1 MSSSYWKAMMDKL
14 GGSVPQKTNYYN
26 QDFENEINAAKG
38 NIGNLVSEQDKANSE
53 KNSAMDTYNAFQ
65 GSMKSYA
72 DIWKTGYDD
81 FGVKQYQDEYEKSK
95 KALAQAQA
103 SLAALP
109 SQITAGS
116 NVALTKS
123 QKEAIYNK
131 LSDIRMKNV
140 STMETGTQKQMDA
153 WAKAREG
160 AQVYASGATSAQQT
174 QLANYN
180 QVWLNAMNK
189 YNTAGDNLLRARI
202 ELNAWENK
210 YADWKSN
217 AWRSD
222 YQTWLTRYSTAASN
236 YANAL
241 ANERAKANADARAQR
256 QYNETKDAYA
266 KAVSNY
272 KYYSENIGRTT
283 ASGRKFTSAQAE
295 YYKNLALQY
304 KSQLAL

>member
-1 MSSSYWKAMMDKL
+1 MSSSYWQ
-14 GGSVPQKTNYYN
+14 SVLNQLRNSEPQKTNYYN

-38 NIGNLVSEQDKANSE
+38 NIGNLVSEQDRANSE

-95 KALAQAQA
+95 QALAQAQA

-123 QKEAIYNK
+123 QKEAMYNK
-131 LSDIRMKNV
+131 LSDIRTRNI
-140 STMETGTQKQMDA
+140 STMETGVQKQMDA
-153 WAKAREG
+153 WTKAREG
-160 AQVYASGATSAQQT
+160 AQSYASEATSAQQS
-174 QLANYN
+174 QLSNYN
-180 QVWLNAMNK
+180 QVWVNAMNK
-189 YNTAGDNLLRARI
+189 YNTAGNNLLNARI

-210 YADWKSN
+210 YADWKSK
-217 AWRSD
+217 AWLAD
-222 YQTWLTRYSTAASN
+222 YHTWSAKYAAASSN
-236 YANAL
+236 YAKAL
-241 ANERAKANADARAQR
+241 TNERIKASADARAWR
-256 QYNETKDAYA
+256 QYNEAKENYA

-283 ASGRKFTSAQAE
+283 ASGEKFSSAQAE

-304 KSQLAL
+304 KTQLAL

>member
-1 MSSSYWKAMMDKL
+1 MSSSYWQ
-14 GGSVPQKTNYYN
+14 SVLNQLSNSAPQKTNYYN

-38 NIGNLVSEQDKANSE
+38 NIGNLVSEQDRANSE

-95 KALAQAQA
+95 QALAQAQA

-123 QKEAIYNK
+123 QKEAMYNK
-131 LSDIRMKNV
+131 LSDIRTRNI
-140 STMETGTQKQMDA
+140 STMETGVQKQMDA
-153 WAKAREG
+153 WTKAREG
-160 AQVYASGATSAQQT
+160 AQSYASEATSAQQS
-174 QLANYN
+174 QLSNYN
-180 QVWLNAMNK
+180 QVWVNAMNK
-189 YNTAGDNLLRARI
+189 YNTAGNNLLNARI

-210 YADWKSN
+210 YADWKSK
-217 AWRSD
+217 AWLAD
-222 YQTWLTRYSTAASN
+222 YHTWSAKYAAASSN
-236 YANAL
+236 YAKAL
-241 ANERAKANADARAQR
+241 TNERIKAIADARAWR
-256 QYNETKDAYA
+256 QYNEAKENYA

-283 ASGRKFTSAQAE
+283 ASGKKFSSAQAE

-304 KSQLAL
+304 KTQLAL

>member
-1 MSSSYWKAMMDKL
+1 MSSSYWQ
-14 GGSVPQKTNYYN
+14 SVLNQLRNSEPQKTDYYN

-38 NIGNLVSEQDKANSE
+38 NIDNLVSEQDRANSE

-65 GSMKSYA
+65 GSMKSYGE
-72 DIWKTGYDD
+72 IWKTGYDD

-95 KALAQAQA
+95 QALAQAQA

-123 QKEAIYNK
+123 QKEAMYNK
-131 LSDIRMKNV
+131 LSDIRTRNI
-140 STMETGTQKQMDA
+140 STMETGVQKQMDA

-160 AQVYASGATSAQQT
+160 AQAYASGATSAQQS

-180 QVWLNAMNK
+180 QVWVNAMNK
-189 YNTAGDNLLRARI
+189 YTTAGIDLLNARI
-202 ELNAWENK
+202 ELNAWENE
-210 YADWKSN
+210 YANWKSK
-217 AWRSD
+217 AWLAD
-222 YQTWLTRYSTAASN
+222 YHTWSTRYATASSN
-236 YANAL
+236 YAKAL
-241 ANERAKANADARAQR
+241 ANERIKASADARAQR
-256 QYNETKDAYA
+256 QYNEAKENYA

-272 KYYSENIGRTT
+272 KYYSENTGRMT
-283 ASGRKFTSAQAE
+283 ASGKKFSSAQAE

-304 KSQLAL
+304 KAQLAL